1 MHYSENIYMPTVDK
15 EIIKHLNNVLRNK
28 LATINQYFLHARMMK
43 YMGFMKLADYEYKE
57 SIQQMKY
64 ADKLVERVLFI
75 GGMPNLQELGKLNI
89 GGTVEE
95 ILKFDLETEES
106 ATKDIKLAI
115 ETCKSKEDYTSVDIL
130 NSILENKEE
139 HVLFIRSQLNLVDTI
154 GLSKYLQTQV

>member
-1 MHYSENIYMPTVDK
+1 MPAVDK

-64 ADKLVERVLFI
+64 ADKLVERVLFM

-89 GGTVEE
+89 GGKVEE
-95 ILKFDLETEES
+95 ILEFDLKTEKLS
-106 ATKDIKLAI
+106 AKDIKLAI
-115 ETCKSKEDYTSVDIL
+115 ETCKSKEDYDSLDIL
-130 NSILENKEE
+130 NCILENEEE
-139 HVLFIRSQLNLVDTI
+139 HALFVRSQLNLIDSI